1 MNLSGEK
8 RPGEAGEVRAWGEW
22 VELGTELLPILGF
35 RMRFL
40 SDQRRLWFQQQNGQS
55 GRKACWREKVM
66 REKVASVEIE
76 VLP

>member
-8 RPGEAGEVRAWGEW
+8 RPGEAGKSGFGVSGWSW
-22 VELGTELLPILGF
+22 GTELLPILGF

-55 GRKACWREKVM
+55 GKRACWREKVM
-66 REKVASVEIE
+66 SSGGWC
-76 VLP
+76 